1 MGRTRGESLVG
12 WTWERLCYNQVRSVR
27 TLAGRTNAVKVSC
40 LQDGLQRALA
50 QVSRAV
56 ATKTALP
63 VLSNVLLATD
73 DGRLRIA
80 ATNLEVGITTW
91 IGASIEEE
99 GRITVDARLLNEF
112 VNTLPN
118 APVQLSVETGRT
130 SLSVQSGRDKAGING
145 INAEDFP
152 VIPSLDVDGEAF
164 TAEVDPQLLREM
176 IAQVEF
182 AAASDESR
190 PVLAGVLAR
199 FEGTVLTLAAADGFR
214 LAVREGELAG
224 SVGDRLDVIVPAR
237 ALRELA
243 RIIGDQTEP
252 VRLAITPN
260 RGQLLVRI
268 GETEF
273 LSRLIDGT
281 FPDFKQIIPREF
293 STTLEMGREPFLNA
307 VRRAS
312 YFARDNNDVV
322 RLAVQPGEEEFM
334 PGSVEISATAAE
346 RGNSQ
351 SFVDASVVGTQTQIA
366 FNARYLADVLAIL
379 KNGQVMIGMNGANQA
394 GVVRLANVEEYT
406 HVIMPMVIGAQ

>member
-1 MGRTRGESLVG
+1 M
-12 WTWERLCYNQVRSVR
+12 
-27 TLAGRTNAVKVSC
+27 KVSC

-50 QVSRAV
+50 QASRAV

-73 DGRLRIA
+73 EGRLRIA

-99 GRITVDARLLNEF
+99 GRITVDARLLSEF

-118 APVQLSVETGRT
+118 APVQLAVESARS
-130 SLSVQSGRDKAGING
+130 SLTVQSGRDKAGING
-145 INAEDFP
+145 IDADDFP
-152 VIPSLDVDGEAF
+152 VIPSLEAGGEAF
-164 TAEVDPQLLREM
+164 TADVDPQVLREM
-176 IAQVEF
+176 ITQVEF
-182 AAASDESR
+182 AAATDESR
-190 PVLAGVLAR
+190 PVLAGVLMR
-199 FEGTVLTLAAADGFR
+199 FEEQRLTLAAADGFR
-214 LAVREGELAG
+214 LAVREGELGQA
-224 SVGDRLDVIVPAR
+224 VGERLDIIVPAR

-243 RIIGDQTEP
+243 RIIGDQTAP

-260 RGQLLVRI
+260 RSQLLVRV

-281 FPDFKQIIPREF
+281 FPDFKQIVPREF
-293 STTLEMGREPFLNA
+293 GTTLEMGRDAFLNA

-312 YFARDNNDVV
+312 YFARDNNDVI
-322 RLAVQPGEEEFM
+322 RLTVHPGEEAFM
-334 PGSVEISATAAE
+334 PGSVEVSATAAE

-351 SFVDASVVGTQTQIA
+351 SFVDASVDGSETQIA
-366 FNARYLADVLAIL
+366 FNARYLADVLGIL
-379 KNGQVMIGMNGANQA
+379 KHGQVMIGMNGGNQA
-394 GVVRLANVEEYT
+394 GVVRAANGDDYT